1 MMPKSLKTPVDLL
14 EDDYWAQR
22 KPLDDDYQ
30 AKLKALGQ
38 TAK

>member
-1 MMPKSLKTPVDLL
+1 MMPKSLKTPI
-14 EDDYWAQR
+14 E
-22 KPLDDDYQ
+22 PLDDDYQ